1 MNVLCRVTKAV
12 LLITLFFNGL
22 AVAKSPTFPNTHR
35 IQPDTQNPAY
45 WQYKQKPIV
54 LIGGSVEDN
63 LFQIDNLRQHLQLLK
78 DSGGNYIRCTMSD
91 RDPGNSRA
99 FHQRDDGKFD
109 LTQPGKEYWNRF
121 ANLLKW
127 TAELDIIVQ
136 IEVWDRFD
144 HSREPWESDPY
155 NPANNINYSFEQS
168 GFKPQYKNHP
178 GKNDQPFF
186 FTVPALENNT
196 TVLPYQQQFVDRLLE
211 HTFAYGHVLYCMDNE
226 TKGKSEWG
234 AYWATYIRDKAKQS
248 GVAVQLTEM
257 WDAHDIN
264 RKEHRQTWE
273 HPELYDFCDI
283 SQNNHNSGQKHWD
296 NIIKFFDTVRK
307 AQRVCPIN
315 TVKIYGSDT
324 GRYGTAMDAQQRFWR
339 NLFAGIA
346 ATRFHRPKTGIGLSQ
361 LAQQNL
367 KSARMWIDAV
377 NPIACKPAND
387 LLLDRKENQAY
398 CTADEGRVYS
408 VYFPTNGSVILQL
421 PAKAKQDQ
429 WTLRWLDIQSSQ
441 WSKPIS
447 VHHEN
452 QQLNLTTPNQAG
464 SCIAVVQRSGIVN
477 RN

>member
-1 MNVLCRVTKAV
+1 
-12 LLITLFFNGL
+12 
-22 AVAKSPTFPNTHR
+22 
-35 IQPDTQNPAY
+35 
-45 WQYKQKPIV
+45 
-54 LIGGSVEDN
+54 
-63 LFQIDNLRQHLQLLK
+63 
-78 DSGGNYIRCTMSD
+78 
-91 RDPGNSRA
+91 
-99 FHQRDDGKFD
+99 
-109 LTQPGKEYWNRF
+109 
-121 ANLLKW
+121 
-127 TAELDIIVQ
+127 
-136 IEVWDRFD
+136 
-144 HSREPWESDPY
+144 Y